1 MANDTPAE
9 QSTTPPQKPLMA
21 DRTAEE
27 ANAAQRE
34 AYERARRAAHAPR
47 SVSSKKGLIYAYSGM
62 AAAVVVLTVAGAIL
76 SGTSGALIGF
86 ISGIIIILIGSVPI
100 WMASGSYH
108 QERKTGRRL

>member
-1 MANDTPAE
+1 MAE
-9 QSTTPPQKPLMA
+9 Q
-21 DRTAEE
+21 TAEE

-34 AYERARRAAHAPR
+34 AYERARLAAHAPR

-62 AAAVVVLTVAGAIL
+62 AAAVVVLTVVGAIL
-76 SGTSGALIGF
+76 SGASGALIGF

-100 WMASGSYH
+100 WLASGSYH

>member
-1 MANDTPAE
+1 VNTDQTPE
-9 QSTTPPQKPLMA
+9 QPASKPAPLMA
-21 DRTAEE
+21 ERTAED

-47 SVSSKKGLIYAYSGM
+47 SVSSKKGLIYAYAGM
-62 AAAVVVLTVAGAIL
+62 GFAVVVLIIAGAIL
-76 SGTSGALIGF
+76 SGTSGALIGL
-86 ISGIIIILIGSVPI
+86 IAGIIIILIGSVPI